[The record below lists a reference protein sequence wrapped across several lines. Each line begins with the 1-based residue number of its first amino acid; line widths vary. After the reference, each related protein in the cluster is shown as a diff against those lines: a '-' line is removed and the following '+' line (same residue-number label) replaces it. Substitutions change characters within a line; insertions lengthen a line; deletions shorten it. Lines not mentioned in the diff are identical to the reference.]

1 MPKPIDGRIDAS
13 RRIKGDQYQTTA
25 FISSLRHEFPSFF
38 RKKSLLFYTLDDG
51 RAVGN
56 EFGAGHDFADHDFA
70 GHDFADHHLGNAPAS
85 RRRRNAFVG
94 YWTEILIN
102 RVHHG
107 AGHTAR

>member
-13 RRIKGDQYQTTA
+13 RRIKGDQNQTTG
-25 FISSLRHEFPSFF
+25 FYFFSPSRISIIF

-56 EFGAGHDFADHDFA
+56 EFGAD
-70 GHDFADHHLGNAPAS
+70 HDFADHHLGNAPAS
-85 RRRRNAFVG
+85 RRRRKAFIA
-94 YWTEILIN
+94 YWTDILIN